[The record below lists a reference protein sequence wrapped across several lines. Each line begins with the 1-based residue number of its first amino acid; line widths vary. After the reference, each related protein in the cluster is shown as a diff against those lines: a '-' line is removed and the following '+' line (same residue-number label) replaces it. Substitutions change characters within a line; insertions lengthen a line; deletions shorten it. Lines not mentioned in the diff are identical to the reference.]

1 MKKLYIFLALLGAMC
16 MSQLSAQNV
25 QLHYDFGRRLHNTT
39 EPQRPNLTTTVEMF
53 RPDSWGNTF
62 FFVDMNYR
70 TEGVTDAY
78 WEISREFKL
87 GQTPFLAHVEYNG
100 GLSNKFSFNNAY
112 LAGLTYAYNKQDF
125 SAGFTLTPMYKYLA
139 GRNKPSSYQLTGTWY
154 YNFAKGLM
162 TFSGFADI
170 WGDRDYS
177 VEQKNTTIFLTE
189 PQLWVNL
196 NKIPGVSPKFNLS
209 VGTEVEIS
217 SNFAVPNETIVN
229 PTLAIK
235 WTF

>member
-1 MKKLYIFLALLGAMC
+1 
-16 MSQLSAQNV
+16 
-25 QLHYDFGRRLHNTT
+25 
-39 EPQRPNLTTTVEMF
+39 
-53 RPDSWGNTF
+53 
-62 FFVDMNYR
+62 
-70 TEGVTDAY
+70 
-78 WEISREFKL
+78 
-87 GQTPFLAHVEYNG
+87 
-100 GLSNKFSFNNAY
+100 
-112 LAGLTYAYNKQDF
+112 
-125 SAGFTLTPMYKYLA
+125 
-139 GRNKPSSYQLTGTWY
+139 
-154 YNFAKGLM
+154 M

-177 VEQKNTTIFLTE
+177 AEQKNTTIFLTE